1 LIEIGDFIR
10 PNNPTKAAN
19 FVDQLIDR
27 CHRLAA
33 MPRAYPL
40 VPRYEY
46 LGIRRYVFQDYLIF
60 YRVQEDLVEIIRVIN
75 GVQDY
80 EKFLFTNF

>member
-1 LIEIGDFIR
+1 
-10 PNNPTKAAN
+10 
-19 FVDQLIDR
+19 
-27 CHRLAA
+27 